1 MKLVL
6 GEIAGMIK
14 PLQKYVH
21 EENELDIEV
30 AKFKS
35 RLDTLQE
42 LLLETQSD
50 VVQLQ
55 KSKVRKKKPRK
66 K

>member
-1 MKLVL
+1 ML

-30 AKFKS
+30 MKLRS

-50 VVQLQ
+50 VVVLQ
-55 KSKVRKKKPRK
+55 KANAKKRKKRK
-66 K
+66 G

>member
-1 MKLVL
+1 
-6 GEIAGMIK
+6 MIK

-30 AKFKS
+30 AKLKA
-35 RLDTLQE
+35 RIDTLQE

-50 VVQLQ
+50 VVVLQ
-55 KSKVRKKKPRK
+55 KTKTNKRKSNRK
-66 K
+66 R

>member
-1 MKLVL
+1 V
-6 GEIAGMIK
+6 AGMIK

>member
-1 MKLVL
+1 
-6 GEIAGMIK
+6 MIK

-30 AKFKS
+30 AKLKS

-50 VVQLQ
+50 VIVLQ
-55 KSKVRKKKPRK
+55 KAKTKKRKPRK
-66 K
+66 R